1 MHLKIGKFWILP
13 WWSPVKPT
21 DNVWNAGVVTD
32 CWRFLSLVSICQLL
46 LQSTQHERTF
56 YNQFSLVCNQ
66 KKKKIIYNNIVQS
79 HCEYFF
85 NHFENKLQVFWD
97 WPKMSSDSGRN
108 YQLSDI
114 SGAPFVLPYLWC
126 HTFCGGLL
134 APLCRPKTP
143 DLSDQDTKITWPYL
157 QVVYLTNLNR

>member
-1 MHLKIGKFWILP
+1 MIP
-13 WWSPVKPT
+13 SEAPT

-46 LQSTQHERTF
+46 LQSTQHEPTF
-56 YNQFSLVCNQ
+56 YNQFSLVCNR
-66 KKKKIIYNNIVQS
+66 KKNIYNNIVHS
-79 HCEYFF
+79 HCDFFFPTILKTSWSVLRLTLDVIRQREKISVIRYF
-85 NHFENKLQVFWD
+85 WC
-97 WPKMSSDSGRN
+97 
-108 YQLSDI
+108 
-114 SGAPFVLPYLWC
+114 PFVLPYLQC

-157 QVVYLTNLNR
+157 QVVSLTNLNR

>member
-1 MHLKIGKFWILP
+1 MHLKIRKFWILP

-66 KKKKIIYNNIVQS
+66 KKKFIYNNIVQS
-79 HCEYFF
+79 YCEFFFQPFWKQVGSVLRLTLDVIRQREKISVIRYFWCPF
-85 NHFENKLQVFWD
+85 CFALSLVSHVLWGVISPALSTKNPRLV
-97 WPKMSSDSGRN
+97 WPRHKDYMAIPVGS
-108 YQLSDI
+108 LSD
-114 SGAPFVLPYLWC
+114 
-126 HTFCGGLL
+126 
-134 APLCRPKTP
+134 
-143 DLSDQDTKITWPYL
+143 
-157 QVVYLTNLNR
+157 

>member
-1 MHLKIGKFWILP
+1 MHLKIRKFWILP

-66 KKKKIIYNNIVQS
+66 KKKKSSTIILFRVIVNIFS
-79 HCEYFF
+79 TILKTSCKC
-85 NHFENKLQVFWD
+85 FEIDPRCHQTAGEII
-97 WPKMSSDSGRN
+97 S
-108 YQLSDI
+108 YQIFLVPLLFCLI
-114 SGAPFVLPYLWC
+114 SGVTRFV
-126 HTFCGGLL
+126 GGLL